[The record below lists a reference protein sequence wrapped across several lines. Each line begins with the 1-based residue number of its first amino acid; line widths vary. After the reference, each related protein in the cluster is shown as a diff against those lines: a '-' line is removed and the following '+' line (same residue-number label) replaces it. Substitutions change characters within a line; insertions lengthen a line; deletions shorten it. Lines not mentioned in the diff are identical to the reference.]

1 MFIWAHQSV
10 MGTPIGPTSSRLAL
24 VSTRHKVQKSSRENV
39 MNMDSQV
46 EGRLQNVCQA
56 HEINKKKH
64 ASCIEIFPSVN
75 SINSV
80 KPKLLHL
87 ISFPPGAALLFLPTT
102 EEEILP
108 HL

>member
-56 HEINKKKH
+56 HEINKKKTWLMH
-64 ASCIEIFPSVN
+64 RDISISEFHQFCQTEASS
-75 SINSV
+75 S
-80 KPKLLHL
+80 HL
-87 ISFPPGAALLFLPTT
+87 VPTRRG
-102 EEEILP
+102 P
-108 HL
+108 AVPADD